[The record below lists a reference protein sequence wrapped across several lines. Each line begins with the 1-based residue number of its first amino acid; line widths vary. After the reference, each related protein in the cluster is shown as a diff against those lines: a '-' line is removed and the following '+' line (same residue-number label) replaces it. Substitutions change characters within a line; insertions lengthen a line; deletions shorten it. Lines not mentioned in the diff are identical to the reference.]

1 MGEIKKQK
9 TEERQINAIELK
21 EEKNKSKV
29 SVLKEEYVRP
39 LPRREPVALV
49 SSISEADNG

>member
-21 EEKNKSKV
+21 EEKNKSKIC
-29 SVLKEEYVRP
+29 VLKEEYVRP

-49 SSISEADNG
+49 SSISEADNR